1 MNKFS
6 QLFNDLD
13 ESTKTNDRLDH
24 LVKYLIESAP
34 EDSIWVCWFLAG
46 NRIKGAIKTSELRTF
61 ASERSGLPL
70 WLLEECYDRVGDLA
84 ETISLLVSTEGEGE
98 IISLSELIGKFIEPM
113 IGMNTEERRQN
124 IFTVWDFLGEKD
136 FLPFHKL
143 LTGGFRMGVSKGNLC
158 KALARVGGVQPA
170 IIAQRLTGNWSPK
183 TLTLEGILNPEDDG
197 GRLCQPFPFCLANP
211 LQEEAENLGSVDDW
225 QVEWKWDG
233 IRAQLINRGGTC
245 MIWSR
250 GDESVGHSFPEVM
263 NAGKWLPGELCIDG
277 EILAWGQDGLRS
289 FSRLQARLGRKE
301 PGPTIL
307 KRDPVRFQAYDLLR
321 LDGID
326 MRKIS
331 LDERREKLEAI
342 LSSLPPD
349 FPIGLSPLIEKKSWA
364 NLTKLREE
372 SRDRGVEGF
381 MLKKKNSIYESGRV
395 KGSWYKWKVDPYLA
409 DMVVVSAQLGHGKRS
424 NLYSD
429 YSLAV
434 WDEYGELVTV
444 AKAYSGLSDNE
455 IEKVDQ
461 FVRKNITGKFGPV
474 RSVKPILVFEIA
486 FEGARSSGRHKSGV
500 ALRFP
505 RINRW
510 RTDKKIEDAD
520 TLEIIRG
527 FTGITGETKMADGT
541 KVDQEGNLLLF

>member
-1 MNKFS
+1 MREFS
-6 QLFNDLD
+6 QLFHDLD
-13 ESTKTNDRLDH
+13 ESTKTNDRIDQ
-24 LVKYLIESAP
+24 LVKYLLEASP

-61 ASERSGLPL
+61 ASERSGLPQ
-70 WLLEECYDRVGDLA
+70 WLLEECHDRVGDLA
-84 ETISLLVSTEGEGE
+84 ETISLLVATEGSGE
-98 IISLSELIGKFIEPM
+98 ILSLSEWIIKFIEPM
-113 IGMNTEERRQN
+113 IGMDTEERREN
-124 IFTVWDFLGEKD
+124 IFRVWDFLGEQD

-183 TLTLEGILNPEDDG
+183 TLSLEGILNPGDDED
-197 GRLCQPFPFCLANP
+197 RLCQPFPFCLANP
-211 LQEEAENLGSVDDW
+211 LQEEAENLGRLEDW

-263 NAGKWLPGELCIDG
+263 NAGKWLPGDLCMDG

-307 KRDPVRFQAYDLLR
+307 KREPVRFQAYDLLR
-321 LDGID
+321 LDGMD
-326 MRKIS
+326 MRKVS
-331 LDERREKLEAI
+331 LEERRKKLEAI

-349 FPIGLSPLIEKKSWA
+349 FPIGLSPLVEEKSWA
-364 NLTKLREE
+364 SLRKLREE
-372 SRDRGVEGF
+372 SRNRGVEGF
-381 MLKKKNSIYESGRV
+381 MLKKKDSSFESGRV
-395 KGSWYKWKVDPYLA
+395 KGCWYKWKVDPYLA

-424 NLYSD
+424 SLYSD

-434 WDEYGELVTV
+434 WDEQGELVTV

-455 IEKVDQ
+455 IEKVDR

-474 RSVKPILVFEIA
+474 RSVKPNLVFEIA
-486 FEGARSSGRHKSGV
+486 FEGVRSSGRHKSGV

-527 FTGITGETKMADGT
+527 FTGINEETKMADGT

>member
-1 MNKFS
+1 MREFS
-6 QLFNDLD
+6 QLFHDLD
-13 ESTKTNDRLDH
+13 ESTKTNDRIDQ
-24 LVKYLIESAP
+24 LVKYLMEAAP

-61 ASERSGLPL
+61 ASERSGLPQ
-70 WLLEECYDRVGDLA
+70 WLLEECHDRVGDLA
-84 ETISLLVSTEGEGE
+84 ETISLLVATEGSGE
-98 IISLSELIGKFIEPM
+98 ILSLSEWIIKFIEPM
-113 IGMNTEERRQN
+113 IGMDTEERREN
-124 IFTVWDFLGEKD
+124 IFRVWDFLGEQD

-183 TLTLEGILNPEDDG
+183 TLSLEGILNPGDDED
-197 GRLCQPFPFCLANP
+197 RLCQPFPFCLANP
-211 LQEEAENLGSVDDW
+211 LQEEAENLGRLEDW

-263 NAGKWLPGELCIDG
+263 NAGKWLPGDLCMDG

-307 KRDPVRFQAYDLLR
+307 KREPVRFQAYDLLR
-321 LDGID
+321 LDGMD
-326 MRKIS
+326 MRKVS
-331 LDERREKLEAI
+331 LEERRKKLEAI

-349 FPIGLSPLIEKKSWA
+349 FPIGLSPLVEEESWA
-364 NLTKLREE
+364 SLRKLREE
-372 SRDRGVEGF
+372 SRNRGVEGF
-381 MLKKKNSIYESGRV
+381 MLKKKDSSFESGRV
-395 KGSWYKWKVDPYLA
+395 KGCWYKWKVDPYLA

-434 WDEYGELVTV
+434 WDEQGELVTV

-455 IEKVDQ
+455 IEKVDR

-474 RSVKPILVFEIA
+474 RSVKPNLVFEIA
-486 FEGARSSGRHKSGV
+486 FEGVRSSGRHKSGV

-527 FTGITGETKMADGT
+527 FTGINEETKMADGT

>member
-1 MNKFS
+1 M
-6 QLFNDLD
+6 
-13 ESTKTNDRLDH
+13 
-24 LVKYLIESAP
+24 
-34 EDSIWVCWFLAG
+34 
-46 NRIKGAIKTSELRTF
+46 
-61 ASERSGLPL
+61 
-70 WLLEECYDRVGDLA
+70 GDLA
-84 ETISLLVSTEGEGE
+84 ETISLLVATEGSGE
-98 IISLSELIGKFIEPM
+98 ILSLSEWIIKFIEPM
-113 IGMNTEERRQN
+113 IGMDTEERREN
-124 IFTVWDFLGEKD
+124 IFRVWDFLGEQD

-183 TLTLEGILNPEDDG
+183 TLSLEGILNPGDDED
-197 GRLCQPFPFCLANP
+197 RLCQPFPFCLANP
-211 LQEEAENLGSVDDW
+211 LQEEAENLGRLEDW

-233 IRAQLINRGGTC
+233 ILAQLINRGGTC

-263 NAGKWLPGELCIDG
+263 NAGKWLPGDLCMDG

-301 PGPTIL
+301 PGSTIL
-307 KRDPVRFQAYDLLR
+307 KREPVRFQAYDLLR
-321 LDGID
+321 LDGMD
-326 MRKIS
+326 MRKVS
-331 LDERREKLEAI
+331 LEERRKKLEAI

-349 FPIGLSPLIEKKSWA
+349 FPIGLSPLVEEKSWA
-364 NLTKLREE
+364 SLRKLREE
-372 SRDRGVEGF
+372 SRNRGVEGF
-381 MLKKKNSIYESGRV
+381 MLKKKDSSFESGRV
-395 KGSWYKWKVDPYLA
+395 KGCWYKWKVDPYLA

-434 WDEYGELVTV
+434 WDEQGELVTV

-455 IEKVDQ
+455 IEKVDR

-474 RSVKPILVFEIA
+474 RSVKPNLVFEIA
-486 FEGARSSGRHKSGV
+486 FEGVRSSGRHKSGV

-527 FTGITGETKMADGT
+527 FTGIKEETKMADGT

>member
-1 MNKFS
+1 MREFS
-6 QLFNDLD
+6 QLFHDLD
-13 ESTKTNDRLDH
+13 ESTKTNDRIDQ
-24 LVKYLIESAP
+24 LVKYLMEAAP

-61 ASERSGLPL
+61 ASERSGLPQ
-70 WLLEECYDRVGDLA
+70 WLLEECHDRVGDLA
-84 ETISLLVSTEGEGE
+84 ETISLLVATEGSGE
-98 IISLSELIGKFIEPM
+98 ILSLSEWIIKFIEPM
-113 IGMNTEERRQN
+113 IGMDTEERREN
-124 IFTVWDFLGEKD
+124 IFRVWDFLGEQD

-183 TLTLEGILNPEDDG
+183 TLSLEGILNPGDDED
-197 GRLCQPFPFCLANP
+197 RLCQPFPFCLANP
-211 LQEEAENLGSVDDW
+211 LQEEAENLGRLEDW

-263 NAGKWLPGELCIDG
+263 NAGKWLPGDLCMDG

-307 KRDPVRFQAYDLLR
+307 KREPVRFQAYDLLR
-321 LDGID
+321 LDGMD
-326 MRKIS
+326 MRKVS
-331 LDERREKLEAI
+331 LEERRKKLEAI

-349 FPIGLSPLIEKKSWA
+349 FPIGLSPLVEEKSWA
-364 NLTKLREE
+364 SLRKLREE
-372 SRDRGVEGF
+372 SRNRGVEGF
-381 MLKKKNSIYESGRV
+381 MLKKKDSSFESGRV
-395 KGSWYKWKVDPYLA
+395 KGCWYKWKVDPYLA

-434 WDEYGELVTV
+434 WDEQGELVTV

-455 IEKVDQ
+455 IEKVDR

-474 RSVKPILVFEIA
+474 RSVKPNLVFEIA
-486 FEGARSSGRHKSGV
+486 FEGVRSSGRHKSGV

-527 FTGITGETKMADGT
+527 FTGINEETKMADGT

>member
-1 MNKFS
+1 MREFS
-6 QLFNDLD
+6 QLFHDLD
-13 ESTKTNDRLDH
+13 ESTKTNDRIDQ
-24 LVKYLIESAP
+24 LVKYLMEAAP

-61 ASERSGLPL
+61 ASERSGLPQ
-70 WLLEECYDRVGDLA
+70 WLLEECHDRVGDLA
-84 ETISLLVSTEGEGE
+84 ETISLLVATEGSGE
-98 IISLSELIGKFIEPM
+98 ILSLSEWIIKFIEPM
-113 IGMNTEERRQN
+113 IGMDTEERREN
-124 IFTVWDFLGEKD
+124 IFRVWDFLGEQD

-183 TLTLEGILNPEDDG
+183 TLSLEGILNSGDDED
-197 GRLCQPFPFCLANP
+197 RLCQPFPFCLANP
-211 LQEEAENLGSVDDW
+211 LQEEAENLGRLEDW

-263 NAGKWLPGELCIDG
+263 NAGKWLPGDLCMDG

-307 KRDPVRFQAYDLLR
+307 KREPVRFQAYDLLR
-321 LDGID
+321 LDGMD
-326 MRKIS
+326 MRKVS
-331 LDERREKLEAI
+331 LEERRKKLEAI

-349 FPIGLSPLIEKKSWA
+349 FPIGLSPLVEEESWA
-364 NLTKLREE
+364 SLRKLREE
-372 SRDRGVEGF
+372 SRNRGVEGF
-381 MLKKKNSIYESGRV
+381 MLKKKDSSFESGRV
-395 KGSWYKWKVDPYLA
+395 KGCWYKWKVDPYLA

-434 WDEYGELVTV
+434 WDEQGELVTV

-455 IEKVDQ
+455 IEKVDR

-474 RSVKPILVFEIA
+474 RSVKPNLVFEIA
-486 FEGARSSGRHKSGV
+486 FEGVRSSGRHKSGV

-527 FTGITGETKMADGT
+527 FTGIKEETKMADGT